1 MQIEIAIIA
10 VIIFFILTYSGKISI
25 NKLVA
30 DNEMYLRRLK
40 ESDWDFYVKAKYGD
54 SVNPDLL
61 FNKRIRNTLIV
72 TVLVFCL
79 LISNMSY
86 VYALVCIVVGFVF
99 FKLDYIN
106 LRNYY
111 KKHLHEI
118 DTMLPYYLKGLEIL
132 IQHYTVPVAIGK
144 SLEDAPE
151 IFRDGLKELINAIN
165 AGDDTIE
172 PYMEFARQYPVRD
185 SMRMMRLLYRLSLGR
200 QERKQEQLLAFS
212 KTISNLQQKARE
224 TKYKNRLDKMES
236 KTMSMLIAT
245 GLGVMVLLIFAV
257 LLLMNIQT
265 KFYIKKRNN
274 LTI

>member
-1 MQIEIAIIA
+1 MAMEGPTPVSALIHAATMVTAGVYLLMRSSPLIE
-10 VIIFFILTYSGKISI
+10 YS
-25 NKLVA
+25 N
-30 DNEMYLRRLK
+30 
-40 ESDWDFYVKAKYGD
+40 
-54 SVNPDLL
+54 
-61 FNKRIRNTLIV
+61 

-86 VYALVCIVVGFVF
+86 VYALVCIVVGFGF

-106 LRNYY
+106 LKNYY
-111 KKHLHEI
+111 KRHLHEI

-151 IFRDGLKELINAIN
+151 IFKEGLQELISAIN

-172 PYMEFARQYPVRD
+172 PYMEFARKYPVRD

-212 KTISNLQQKARE
+212 RTISNLQQKARE
-224 TKYKNRLDKMES
+224 TKYKNRLDKMEG
-236 KTMSMLIAT
+236 KTMSMLITT

-257 LLLMNIQT
+257 ILLMGI
-265 KFYIKKRNN
+265 
-274 LTI
+274 

>member
-1 MQIEIAIIA
+1 MQIELAIVAII
-10 VIIFFILTYSGKISI
+10 IFYIFSKSGKISI
-25 NKLVA
+25 SKLIA

-54 SVNPDLL
+54 SVNPDIL
-61 FNKRIRNTLIV
+61 FNKRIQNALIV
-72 TVLVFCL
+72 MVVVFCL
-79 LISNMSY
+79 LLKNMSY
-86 VYALVCIVVGFVF
+86 MYVILCLVVGFGY

-106 LRNYY
+106 IRNYY
-111 KKHLHEI
+111 KRHLHEI

-151 IFRDGLKELINAIN
+151 IFKDGLKQLINEIN
-165 AGDDTIE
+165 AGNDTIE

-224 TKYKNRLDKMES
+224 TKYKNRLEKMES
-236 KTMSMLIAT
+236 KTMSMLITT
-245 GLGVMVLLIFAV
+245 GLGVMILLVLAV
-257 LLLMNIQT
+257 ILMMNV
-265 KFYIKKRNN
+265 
-274 LTI
+274 

>member
-1 MQIEIAIIA
+1 MQIEIAIVA
-10 VIIFFILTYSGKISI
+10 VIIFFILSYSGKISI
-25 NKLVA
+25 NKLIA
-30 DNEMYLRRLK
+30 DNEMYIRRLK

-61 FNKRIRNTLIV
+61 FNKRVRNALII
-72 TVLVFCL
+72 TFLAFCL
-79 LISNMSY
+79 LISNFSY
-86 VYALVCIVVGFVF
+86 VYALICIVIFFFF
-99 FKLDYIN
+99 FKMDYIN
-106 LRNYY
+106 IKNYY

-151 IFRDGLKELINAIN
+151 IFKDGLKELISAIN

-212 KTISNLQQKARE
+212 RTISSLQQKARD

-236 KTMSMLIAT
+236 KTMSMLITT
-245 GLGVMVLLIFAV
+245 GIGVVILLVIAV
-257 LLLMNIQT
+257 LLLMNI
-265 KFYIKKRNN
+265 
-274 LTI
+274 

>member
-10 VIIFFILTYSGKISI
+10 VILFFIFTYSGKISI

-40 ESDWDFYVKAKYGD
+40 ESDYDFYVKAKYGD
-54 SVNPDLL
+54 TVNPDLL
-61 FNKRIRNTLIV
+61 FNKRIRNALIV
-72 TVLVFCL
+72 TVLIFCL

-86 VYALVCIVVGFVF
+86 VYALLCLIGGFAF

-144 SLEDAPE
+144 SMADAPE
-151 IFRDGLKELINAIN
+151 IFKEGLQQLINEIN
-165 AGDDTIE
+165 AGNDTIE
-172 PYMEFARQYPVRD
+172 PYMNFARQYPVRD

-212 KTISNLQQKARE
+212 RTISSLQQKARE
-224 TKYKNRLDKMES
+224 TKYKNRLDKMEG

-245 GLGVMVLLIFAV
+245 GLGVMVLLILAV
-257 LLLMNIQT
+257 ILLMDI
-265 KFYIKKRNN
+265 
-274 LTI
+274 